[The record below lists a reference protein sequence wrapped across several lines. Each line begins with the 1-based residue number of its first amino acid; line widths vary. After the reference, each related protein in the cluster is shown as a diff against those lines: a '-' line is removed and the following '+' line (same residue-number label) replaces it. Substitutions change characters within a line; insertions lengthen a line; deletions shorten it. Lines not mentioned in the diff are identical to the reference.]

1 MPQYNEL
8 MAFQKEFSEMAK
20 KPPYALGPQDFA
32 MYENFKKRQTEI
44 IDSMADEIND
54 QLMSKLYP
62 DVPLKD
68 RGAWSDAVLKEQLY
82 EAAYRL
88 FVEKDPKAP
97 TVLGV
102 ATGDIVAGKAYNQS
116 GSTATDIAERQ
127 LDKENRMNNYKDALR
142 DDINTTQSIGQSNL
156 PGVGTHEFYGGPKS
170 RAWDEETGKVGGHYT
185 SDIERSMR
193 KYADDNNSKLIIANV
208 AVSDARGGTVY
219 NIIDQTTGDIM
230 GSGDTYRQAEN
241 IANQLVDETGGR
253 FKIKKS
259 QEKNFD
265 TEPVFAIPLTKEM
278 LQLNKIY
285 K

>member
-1 MPQYNEL
+1 
-8 MAFQKEFSEMAK
+8 
-20 KPPYALGPQDFA
+20 
-32 MYENFKKRQTEI
+32 
-44 IDSMADEIND
+44 
-54 QLMSKLYP
+54 
-62 DVPLKD
+62 
-68 RGAWSDAVLKEQLY
+68 
-82 EAAYRL
+82 
-88 FVEKDPKAP
+88 
-97 TVLGV
+97 
-102 ATGDIVAGKAYNQS
+102 
-116 GSTATDIAERQ
+116 
-127 LDKENRMNNYKDALR
+127 
-142 DDINTTQSIGQSNL
+142 
-156 PGVGTHEFYGGPKS
+156 
-170 RAWDEETGKVGGHYT
+170 
-185 SDIERSMR
+185 MR

-219 NIIDQTTGDIM
+219 NIIDQTTGDVM